1 VCIRSSL
8 NTNKAPLT
16 YCQLSEVNL
25 SRINFRRKRFRLSG
39 PENPLVS
46 NYLRIDRPAPRR
58 WRDECCLYLYFTASR
73 AHSLSLSRAR
83 GRTLSFSLTN
93 RTRTIS
99 SSRPLSIPRFSPRPV
114 SPVFRLG
121 YSVSICTHVR
131 AHPLSLASYAV
142 SRRLPHTPVARFG
155 VYIYI
160 HISGA

>member
-73 AHSLSLSRAR
+73 AHSLSHARAR
-83 GRTLSFSLTN
+83 AAAHSLSLLQIAHALSLHLVPP
-93 RTRTIS
+93 R
-99 SSRPLSIPRFSPRPV
+99 SRVSLLARSPLF
-114 SPVFRLG
+114 
-121 YSVSICTHVR
+121 SVSATAYLYVHTYER
-131 AHPLSLASYAV
+131 TP
-142 SRRLPHTPVARFG
+142 SR
-155 VYIYI
+155 
-160 HISGA
+160 